1 MDFANYDNTR
11 ERLLDAAGQVFALRG
26 FQEATVRE
34 ICQLAKANVAAI
46 NYHFRDKQTL
56 YIEAVKQAHCQAHA
70 LVGLQW
76 PEGLP
81 PRERLRIFIAK
92 WLEQFLAAERP
103 SWHMALM
110 LREMANPT
118 EACAALV
125 ESYIRPMANVLR
137 GILRDLLPL
146 APDTTLWQTGFSIVG
161 QCLFY
166 KVQRPIAELLM
177 GREAFAGL
185 TTAHIAEHITRF
197 CLAAL
202 GEGPS
207 LATLTANN
215 SQSIPPQENPE

>member
-1 MDFANYDNTR
+1 MDIATADTTR
-11 ERLLDAAGQVFALRG
+11 ERLMDAAGQVFAQRG

-46 NYHFRDKQTL
+46 NYHFGDKHKL
-56 YIEAVKQAHCQAHA
+56 YIEAVKQAHCQASE
-70 LVGLQW
+70 LVSLQW

-81 PRERLRIFIAK
+81 ARERLRIFIAK
-92 WLEQFLAAERP
+92 WLEQFLTGDRP

-110 LREMANPT
+110 LREMASPT
-118 EACAALV
+118 EACSALV
-125 ESYIRPMANVLR
+125 ESYIRPMAEVLR
-137 GILRDLLPL
+137 GILRDLLPN

-166 KVQRPIAELLM
+166 KVHRPIAELLM
-177 GREAFAGL
+177 GRDAFAGI
-185 TTAHIAEHITRF
+185 TTTLIAEHITRF

-207 LATLTANN
+207 LAVLAANN
-215 SQSIPPQENPE
+215 PQPTQPQGSPS